1 MQITKATTPK
11 RIYKAL
17 SECGI
22 GIAVFA
28 VTLFIIYRFA
38 IIDFDAHHTG
48 LMYKTALDVAR
59 GGVIFR
65 DTFTQY
71 GALTS
76 LLQALFIRI
85 MGEQVT
91 SILFATAFFY
101 AASHTV
107 LYFLSRRF
115 FGKGISLAATLAALM
130 LAPFYTW
137 TFHPWSSVFSL
148 FFLLLTLWVALI
160 AFDKK
165 SLVAAFFTGV
175 FSMLAFWCRQPVG
188 IVTVLA
194 ALLCLCFFAWR
205 EEKKSAA
212 RRRYL
217 LLLIPLSLGLLVAF
231 FAFFIPLAA
240 NGALR
245 DFYRQCIE
253 GMVTFASDRSS
264 TEQFGIF
271 GVIGTLLYCLFLA
284 PLVQWFSPGINYIW
298 LLLPLASLFLFILAL
313 RKLKRAGKD
322 EDTGLWRSYL
332 VFTVFA
338 VASWHQYYPVS
349 CYRHW
354 YWAAFPSVIPL
365 LVLVKLFFEHPPR
378 RVAAKLTTSK
388 RKLAAYVLAALL
400 LFGSNVIYHGVAGI
414 AKQVE
419 NKDRIVFQN
428 DSYTHLNGLYL
439 ESETALFYTELFD
452 SVAQLKELFP
462 DRNIINT
469 TENGVFALFGENFC
483 PIYNNSGDFYYEEY
497 PDLLAA
503 YIEKERPIVIGPEA
517 PDEGYLLW
525 REPAGDPADPYA
537 EYHRMPAKIYLPV
550 ELYGQIPMPIGNSK

>member
-1 MQITKATTPK
+1 MQRDKTTNKK
-11 RIYKAL
+11 RIYEAL
-17 SECGI
+17 IESGI
-22 GIAVFA
+22 GIAIFA
-28 VTLFIIYRFA
+28 VTLFVIYRFA

-85 MGEQVT
+85 LGEQVT

-107 LYFLSRRF
+107 FYFLSRRF
-115 FGKGISLAATLAALM
+115 FGKGISLAATFCALM

-148 FFLLLTLWVALI
+148 FFLLLTLYVALI
-160 AFDKK
+160 ATKRK
-165 SLVAAFFTGV
+165 SVVATFFVGV
-175 FSMLAFWCRQPVG
+175 LSMLSFWCRQPVG
-188 IVTVLA
+188 IVTALA
-194 ALLCLCFFAWR
+194 ALLCLSFFAWR

-217 LLLIPLSLGLLVAF
+217 LLLIPLLLGLLVAF

-298 LLLPLASLFLFILAL
+298 LLLPLASLFLFILAF
-313 RKLKRAGKD
+313 RKLKRASKD
-322 EDTGLWRSYL
+322 EDTGLWRAYL

-354 YWAAFPSVIPL
+354 YWAAFPSIIPL
-365 LVLVKLFFEHPPR
+365 VLLVRMFFEHPPK
-378 RVAAKLTTSK
+378 RVEKWLATSK
-388 RKLAAYVLAALL
+388 RRLLAYVLAALL

-414 AKQVE
+414 IKQVE

-428 DSYTHLNGLYL
+428 DNYTHLNGLYL
-439 ESETALFYTELFD
+439 EPETALFYTELFD
-452 SVAQLKELFP
+452 SVALLKELFP
-462 DRNIINT
+462 ERNIINT

-483 PIYNNSGDFYYEEY
+483 PIYNNSGDFYYAEY
-497 PDLLAA
+497 PELLAA
-503 YIEKERPIVIGPEA
+503 YIESERPIIIGPEA
-517 PDEGYLLW
+517 PSETYVLFHA
-525 REPAGDPADPYA
+525 PAGDPADPYA
-537 EYHRMPAKIYLPV
+537 EYHRMPARIYLPL
-550 ELYGQIPMPIGNSK
+550 ELFAQIPMPIGKSE